1 VVFFQESFTAGHYQF
16 VYLLKVTTP
25 GVFRAMPAQIAAM
38 YVPEATASSDP
49 QTVTVGA
56 APRTGGT
63 IK

>member
-1 VVFFQESFTAGHYQF
+1 MVFFQESFTAGHYQF

-38 YVPEATASSDP
+38 YVPDATASSDP

-56 APRTGGT
+56 VARTGGT
-63 IK
+63 TK